1 MSRDFL
7 LAACLRK
14 YRLFSSGP
22 REQELRREH
31 MAGCQVEGMANYV
44 RFKQLRN

>member
-14 YRLFSSGP
+14 WRLFTSGP
-22 REQELRREH
+22 REQELKRNK
-31 MAGCQVEGMANYV
+31 AGCQVEGMAHHV
-44 RFKQLRN
+44 RLDS